1 MLQNL
6 FSRSRFDEST
16 HLLYDMLV
24 AQAREPSFY
33 TDRKVPDTLDGRFE
47 MVVLHALLVMRQL
60 RGLGDSGEEAAQK
73 LFDLMFADFDR
84 ALRELGVGD
93 LSVGR
98 RMKKMA
104 QAFYG
109 RAAAFDEA
117 LAEAPA
123 GEALARFLERNTYG
137 TVEVDGDTL
146 TSLEHYVRIQDDY
159 LAKQAPEA
167 LLKGIIEFSTTALRN
182 D

>member
-6 FSRSRFDEST
+6 FSRSRFDEPT
-16 HLLYDMLV
+16 HLLYDTLV

-33 TDRKVPDTLDGRFE
+33 TDHKVPDTLDGRFE
-47 MVVLHALLVMRQL
+47 MVVLHALVVMRRL
-60 RGLGDSGEEAAQK
+60 RGSVESGDEASQK

-98 RMKKMA
+98 RMKKMG

-109 RAAAFDEA
+109 RAAAFDAALVETAPHVA
-117 LAEAPA
+117 LA
-123 GEALARFLERNTYG
+123 GFLERNTYG
-137 TVEVDGDTL
+137 TVEVDAETL
-146 TSLEHYVRIQDDY
+146 TSLERYVRVQDDH
-159 LAKQAPEA
+159 LAKQTPEA
-167 LLKGIIEFSTTALRN
+167 LLKGTLEFLPPARQE
-182 D
+182 